1 MLLPPPLYLALEV
14 GDFPAQA
21 IAAWDG
27 MRRGRA
33 FAVVDQDPENHKTFV
48 IACSRAAR
56 ECGAAA
62 GMPFAAVR
70 RRFRHVTPVF
80 RNLAW
85 EAALSEELR
94 ALCLRYTPLLDM
106 TGTPAARALKPQALA
121 AKFRRDAR
129 FSAGLEDAAVGAAGT
144 RLMAKVMA
152 RQALD
157 AGKEIAFC
165 PPGEEAEMLSPLPPA
180 CLPGLSPQCRERIR
194 RYALDSVGRIRG
206 LGRAAL
212 AARFGGEGDRL
223 YTLSCGLDLEETRAA
238 ATAGGAPC
246 GVATPGGVVAE
257 TALEEDL
264 NDEDA
269 LDRQVRLTADK
280 LVFRLRK
287 AGLQAD
293 ALTLSIL
300 YADGKAV
307 RKTSAVRPRTGDF
320 RTLAGKARELFR
332 ILYQRR
338 VALRSIALTAPAP
351 KRDTGQTDLF
361 ESQGDRRQ
369 QALGDAL
376 AKIRDRCGFNAVLSG
391 ANVRRETQ
399 E

>member
-1 MLLPPPLYLALEV
+1 LYLALEV
-14 GDFPAQA
+14 ADFPAQA

-27 MRRGRA
+27 ARRDQA

-56 ECGAAA
+56 ECGVSA

-70 RRFRHVTPVF
+70 RRFKHVTPVF

-94 ALCLRYTPLLDM
+94 ALCLRYTPEFSVRGGRVLLDM
-106 TGTPAARALKPQALA
+106 TGTPAARALRPRALA
-121 AKFRRDAR
+121 AKLRRDAR

-157 AGKEIAFC
+157 AGEETAFC
-165 PPGEEAEMLSPLPPA
+165 PPGQEAETLAPLPPA

-194 RYALDSVGRIRG
+194 RYALESVGQIRA

-212 AARFGGEGDRL
+212 AARFGGEGDKL
-223 YTLSCGLDLEETRAA
+223 HTLACGLDLEEAPAA
-238 ATAGGAPC
+238 SQGGIA
-246 GVATPGGVVAE
+246 VVAE
-257 TALEEDL
+257 TVLEEDL

-269 LDRQVRLTADK
+269 LDREVRLTADK

-293 ALTLSIL
+293 RITLSIR
-300 YADGKAV
+300 YADGKAA
-307 RKTSAVRPRTGDF
+307 RKTSAVRPRTDDF
-320 RTLAGKARELFR
+320 NTLAGKARELFR

-351 KRDTGQTDLF
+351 KQDTGQTDLF

-369 QALGDAL
+369 KALGDAL
-376 AKIRDRCGFNAVLSG
+376 AKIRDRSGFNAVLSG